1 MYSTFYLSFALFFSF
16 MSFTYVSH
24 AQKNDNANSQI
35 TLTIEIDKM
44 TTAIPVQSVSCHSK
58 KNKRD
63 ATNLNHNCLKFIF
76 NGQFVNLEVAPK
88 LLTEEKKTGATLL
101 TPSIKHPNPTIGINE
116 KFNPGHYM
124 ISSGNIKKDWE
135 NVEDADYI
143 FTGIHKTYY
152 WRNLE
157 SEEGKYNFKKIEN
170 DLAYVKSIGKRLV
183 IVLNDTNWA
192 AQNRTEFGAPDYLF
206 QQNYAGGAFRFDKST
221 FVTKAYN
228 ANISS
233 KMQSLIQ
240 AIGEKFDKN
249 LFLEAFI
256 VSGTFLGV
264 RDGEK
269 LVNNAD
275 DYNVEQYINEIKKR
289 MLTMKKSFPTTNVI
303 QYIDYIDDENE
314 DNNLSQVVNFG
325 KKIGV
330 GIGGLDIDVYGN
342 DDSDNELNPSYHY
355 YSSVAGLL
363 PLGAEIGWD
372 SYNTIN
378 PRTEEKVTP
387 KNIIN
392 FGLNDLKL
400 NYFFWDDLIPY
411 FFRDA
416 VPELKK
422 TGSPIND
429 LR

>member
-1 MYSTFYLSFALFFSF
+1 MYRAFYFSFALFFSF
-16 MSFTYVSH
+16 MSFTDLSH
-24 AQKNDNANSQI
+24 AQKNANSQI

-44 TTAIPVQSVSCHSK
+44 ATAIPVQSVSCHSQK
-58 KNKRD
+58 KKRD
-63 ATNLNHNCLKFIF
+63 ASDLNPNCLKFIF
-76 NGQFVNLEVAPK
+76 DGQFVNLEVTSK
-88 LLTEEKKTGATLL
+88 LLTEEQKTEA
-101 TPSIKHPNPTIGINE
+101 TPSIKYPDPTIGINE

-135 NVEDADYI
+135 NVEDAGDI

-157 SEEGKYNFKKIEN
+157 PEEGKYNFKKIEN
-170 DLAYVKSIGKRLV
+170 DLAYVKSIEKRLV
-183 IVLNDTNWA
+183 VVLNDTNWV
-192 AQNRTEFGAPDYLF
+192 AQNRAEFGAPNYLF
-206 QQNYAGGAFRFDKST
+206 QQNYADGAFRFDNSI

-228 ANISS
+228 TNVSN
-233 KMQSLIQ
+233 KMQLLIQ
-240 AIGEKFDKN
+240 AIGKKLDQN
-249 LFLEAFI
+249 IFLEAFI

-264 RDGEK
+264 RDGEN

-275 DYNVEQYINEIKKR
+275 DYNVEQYIDEIKKR
-289 MLTMKKSFPTTNVI
+289 MLVMKKSFPTTNVI

-314 DNNLSQVVNFG
+314 DNNLSQIVDFG

-387 KNIIN
+387 EDIID
-392 FGLNDLKL
+392 FGLNNLKL
-400 NYFFWDDLIPY
+400 NYFFWDDVIPY